1 MEPSLRRSV
10 YALLIVASVAG
21 MFARV
26 MALRTPDP
34 RSPTPFFSAN
44 DRSRWAT
51 IRALVDEGTY
61 AVDRVVF
68 DSQGRPVRGWHTID
82 LVRHAGADG
91 KLHYY
96 SSKPTLL
103 PTLLAGEYWLIQ
115 KVTGATLAEQPGYVA
130 RLMLVLTNV
139 LPLALALVLVARQVE
154 TLVASDVARLFA
166 VAAAC
171 FGTFLTTFAVTLNN
185 HLVAAVSLVVGIELA
200 WPLLSQPGACH
211 NRRYLAAGLALGFV
225 AANELPALVLVL
237 LVGISLL
244 LRAPM
249 ATLTGYLPGA
259 GLVAAAAIGTNWLAH
274 GDWRPPYAHR
284 QDGPVVTRTD
294 AAGAH
299 HLDAGA
305 LPPDMIIQ
313 IHAAGLNIASQVVVE
328 ARRPG
333 QRWMLWD
340 PTTGIQ
346 LAVERSVAEGKE
358 VLEVRHWDHWYDY
371 PGSYWQP
378 ERLRGVDRGEAS
390 PWRYAF
396 HCLAGHHGLFSL
408 TPLWLLSAYGCGL
421 WLAQGD
427 ARQRHLAVWT
437 LLASLVVLGFYLTRP
452 QIDRNYGGVTCCLRW
467 LVWLVP
473 LWLLMLLPAA
483 ERLLRGRWGWG
494 VGLGL
499 FAASAF
505 SAAYSAA
512 NPWSHPWIYE
522 YLLALGWLTP

>member
-10 YALLIVASVAG
+10 YALLIVTATAG
-21 MFARV
+21 MLSRV
-26 MALRTPDP
+26 VGLRTPDS

-61 AVDRVVF
+61 AVDRIVF
-68 DSQGRPVRGWHTID
+68 DAQGRPARGWHTID
-82 LVRHAGADG
+82 LVRHVGADG

-103 PTLLAGEYWLIQ
+103 PTLLAGAYWLIQ
-115 KVTGATLAEQPGYVA
+115 KATGATLADQPGYVA

-139 LPLALALVLVARQVE
+139 LPLAGALGLLARRVE
-154 TLVASDVARLFA
+154 TLVASDAARLFT

-185 HLVAAVSLVVGIELA
+185 HLVAAISLVVGIELV
-200 WPLLSQPGACH
+200 WPLVGEHAAGKGW
-211 NRRYLAAGLALGFV
+211 RGFAAGLAIGFV
-225 AANELPALVLVL
+225 AANELPALVLVV
-237 LVGISLL
+237 LVAVSLL
-244 LRAPM
+244 WYAPGAALR
-249 ATLTGYLPGA
+249 GYLPGA
-259 GLVAAAAIGTNWLAH
+259 GLVAVAAIGTNWLAH

-284 QDGPVVTRTD
+284 QDGPVVTQTE

-305 LPPDMIIQ
+305 LPPEMIIR
-313 IHAAGLNIASQVVVE
+313 IHAAGLNLASQPVVE
-328 ARRPG
+328 VRRPG

-346 LAVERSVAEGKE
+346 LAVVRTVREGKE
-358 VLEVRHWDHWYDY
+358 VLEVRQWDHWYDY
-371 PGSYWQP
+371 PDSYWQP

-390 PWRYAF
+390 PWHYAF
-396 HCLAGHHGLFSL
+396 HCLVGHHGLFSL
-408 TPLWLLSAYGCGL
+408 TPLWLWSAYGCGL

-427 ARQRHLAVWT
+427 ARQRHLAMWT
-437 LLASLVVLGFYLTRP
+437 ALASLIVLGFYLTRP
-452 QIDRNYGGVTCCLRW
+452 QLDRNYGGVTCCLRW
-467 LVWLVP
+467 LIWLTP

-483 ERLLRGRWGWG
+483 QRLWRGRWGWV
-494 VGLGL
+494 VGLAL
-499 FAASAF
+499 LALSVF
-505 SAAYSAA
+505 SAAYGES
-512 NPWSHPWIYE
+512 NPWSHPWVYE
-522 YLLALGWLTP
+522 YLVALGWLTP

>member
-1 MEPSLRRSV
+1 
-10 YALLIVASVAG
+10 

-61 AVDRVVF
+61 AVDGIVF
-68 DSQGRPVRGWHTID
+68 DAQGRPVRGWHTID
-82 LVRHAGADG
+82 LVRHPGPDG

-103 PTLLAGEYWLIQ
+103 PTLLAGEYWLIRQ
-115 KVTGATLAEQPGYVA
+115 ATGATLAEQAGYVV
-130 RLMLVLTNV
+130 RLMLVFTNV
-139 LPLALALVLVARQVE
+139 LPLAAALVLLARRVE
-154 TLVASDVARLFA
+154 ELVASDAARTFT

-185 HLVAAVSLVVGIELA
+185 HLVAAISLIVGIELA
-200 WPLLSQPGACH
+200 WPLLAGGAAGPW
-211 NRRYLAAGLALGFV
+211 RRFFAAGLAFGFV
-225 AANELPALVLVL
+225 AANELPALVLVV
-237 LVGISLL
+237 LVAASLL
-244 LRAPM
+244 LRAPGG
-249 ATLTGYLPGA
+249 TLLGYLPGA
-259 GLVAAAAIGTNWLAH
+259 ALVAAAAVGTNWLAH

-305 LPPDMIIQ
+305 LPPDMIIK
-313 IHAAGLNIASQVVVE
+313 IHAAGLDISSQPMVE
-328 ARRPG
+328 VRQPG

-340 PTTGIQ
+340 PATGIQ
-346 LAVERSVAEGKE
+346 LAVERRVAEGKE
-358 VLEVRHWDHWYDY
+358 VLEVRRWDHWYDY

-378 ERLRGVDRGEAS
+378 ERLRGVDRGEPS

-396 HCLAGHHGLFSL
+396 HCLVGHHGLFSL
-408 TPLWLLSAYGCGL
+408 TPLWLCSVYGCGL
-421 WLAQGD
+421 WLVRGD
-427 ARQRHLAVWT
+427 ARQRQLAVWT
-437 LLASLVVLGFYLTRP
+437 ALASLIVLGFYLARP

-467 LVWLVP
+467 LIWLSP
-473 LWLLMLLPAA
+473 LWLLTLVPAA
-483 ERLLRGRWGWG
+483 ERLLRGGWGWS

-499 FAASAF
+499 LAVSAF
-505 SAAYSAA
+505 SAAYSEG

-522 YLLALGWLTP
+522 YLVALGWLAS

>member
-1 MEPSLRRSV
+1 MEPSLRRTV
-10 YALLIVASVAG
+10 YALLIVTATAG
-21 MFARV
+21 MLARV

-44 DRSRWAT
+44 DRSRWAM

-68 DSQGRPVRGWHTID
+68 DARGRPVRGWHTID
-82 LVRHAGADG
+82 LVRHVGADG

-115 KVTGATLAEQPGYVA
+115 KATGATLAEQPGYVV
-130 RLMLVLTNV
+130 RLMLLLTNV
-139 LPLALALVLVARQVE
+139 LPLAGALVLVARRVE
-154 TLVASDVARLFA
+154 ALSDCDAARLFT

-185 HLVAAVSLVVGIELA
+185 HLVAAVSLVAGIELL
-200 WPLLSQPGACH
+200 WPLLADPASRQG
-211 NRRYLAAGLALGFV
+211 RRAFAAGIALAFV
-225 AANELPALVLVL
+225 AANELPALVLVV
-237 LVGISLL
+237 LVAASLL
-244 LRAPM
+244 WRASWSN
-249 ATLTGYLPGA
+249 LLGYLLGA
-259 GLVAAAAIGTNWLAH
+259 VLVAAAAVGSNWLAH

-284 QDGPVVTRTD
+284 QHGPVVTQTD

-299 HLDAGA
+299 HLDDGA
-305 LPPDMIIQ
+305 LPPDMIIK
-313 IHAAGLNIASQVVVE
+313 IHAAGLNITSQPVVE
-328 ARRPG
+328 TLRPA

-346 LAVERSVAEGKE
+346 LAVVRTAAEGKE
-358 VLEVRHWDHWYDY
+358 VLEVRRWDHWYDY
-371 PGSYWQP
+371 PGSYWHP

-396 HCLAGHHGLFSL
+396 HCLVGHHGLFSL
-408 TPLWLLSAYGCGL
+408 TPLWPLSAWGCGL
-421 WLAQGD
+421 WLVQAN

-437 LLASLVVLGFYLTRP
+437 ALASLIVLGFYLTRP

-467 LVWLVP
+467 LIWLAP
-473 LWLLMLLPAA
+473 LWLFALVPAA

-499 FAASAF
+499 LAVSAF
-505 SAAYSAA
+505 SAAYGEG

-522 YLLALGWLTP
+522 YLLALGWVTP